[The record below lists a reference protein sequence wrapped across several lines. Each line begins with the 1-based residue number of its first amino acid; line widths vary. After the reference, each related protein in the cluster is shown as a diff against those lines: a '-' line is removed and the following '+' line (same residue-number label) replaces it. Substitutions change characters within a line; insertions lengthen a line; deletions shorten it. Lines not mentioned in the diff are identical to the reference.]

1 VDESPVNFQFQ
12 KHMNP
17 FHHHHDLA
25 ATQNQTFNG
34 STHQQLSGEQVSTH
48 HILASSVEQQ
58 MTSQDNSSLM
68 QNVSQNMDSLKK
80 KSTGEEVNTPG
91 KNFTID
97 KNTRIHHGSQD
108 TVIENN
114 K

>member
-1 VDESPVNFQFQ
+1 
-12 KHMNP
+12 MNP
-17 FHHHHDLA
+17 FHQQHDHQMSNNLA
-25 ATQNQTFNG
+25 QNQTFNG
-34 STHQQLSGEQVSTH
+34 STHQHLSGEQVSTH

-58 MTSQDNSSLM
+58 LTSQENSSLM
-68 QNVSQNMDSLKK
+68 QNVSQNMDSMKK
-80 KSTGEEVNTPG
+80 KSTGEEVNTPS

>member
-1 VDESPVNFQFQ
+1 
-12 KHMNP
+12 
-17 FHHHHDLA
+17 
-25 ATQNQTFNG
+25 
-34 STHQQLSGEQVSTH
+34 
-48 HILASSVEQQ
+48 

-68 QNVSQNMDSLKK
+68 QNVSDSLKK